1 MADRRDSQSRLRL
14 LKLRMSRGWEE
25 KKRRAEDVQEEDL
38 PGSDWPPAA
47 VTALHIKKGCRK
59 KIRIEELKLK
69 IEIVCREKKQERIH
83 SSLIS

>member
-1 MADRRDSQSRLRL
+1 M
-14 LKLRMSRGWEE
+14 GEE
-25 KKRRAEDVQEEDL
+25 RKRAEDVQEEDL